1 MILSLESYS
10 AVIIRLDLSRDCPPY
25 DPVTPLKPLGLSW
38 ASVLP
43 LCRLIGPQLIY
54 LLLLLL
60 WLLLWLYYVWSAAY
74 APMPR
79 PHPSSGSGQCHLWPC
94 EKFHF
99 RSSVQSF
106 EYSTEIFDCCRIDLS
121 LCWATNSPQ
130 LMITMF
136 ILCDGWRV
144 ATMPKRIE
152 DVEMVTTETDREARD
167 RERWCR
173 RRIDNNPTWMEG
185 GTGVCC
191 RDSKARQAT
200 KLLLCFLLLLLL

>member
-1 MILSLESYS
+1 MSGLQRMRQCPGPIPAPAPDNAISGRARNFTFAALSSEFWILY
-10 AVIIRLDLSRDCPPY
+10 
-25 DPVTPLKPLGLSW
+25 
-38 ASVLP
+38 
-43 LCRLIGPQLIY
+43 
-54 LLLLLL
+54 
-60 WLLLWLYYVWSAAY
+60 
-74 APMPR
+74 
-79 PHPSSGSGQCHLWPC
+79 
-94 EKFHF
+94 
-99 RSSVQSF
+99 
-106 EYSTEIFDCCRIDLS
+106 EIFDCCRIDLS

-152 DVEMVTTETDREARD
+152 DVEMVTTETDREARG

-173 RRIDNNPTWMEG
+173 RRIDNNSRWMEG

-200 KLLLCFLLLLLL
+200 KLLLCFSYYYYYYNALFVHQISVTNERYGSAGGGGQAMCQVESSIDNYVNCLAECW

>member
-25 DPVTPLKPLGLSW
+25 DPVTPLKALGLSW

-54 LLLLLL
+54 LLLLL

-99 RSSVQSF
+99 RSSQFRVLNTLRNF
-106 EYSTEIFDCCRIDLS
+106 RLLS
-121 LCWATNSPQ
+121 HRFVIVLSNKFPPTYDHNVHSLRRVKGCHNAQKN
-130 LMITMF
+130 
-136 ILCDGWRV
+136 WR
-144 ATMPKRIE
+144 
-152 DVEMVTTETDREARD
+152 
-167 RERWCR
+167 RWNG
-173 RRIDNNPTWMEG
+173 NN
-185 GTGVCC
+185 
-191 RDSKARQAT
+191 RNR
-200 KLLLCFLLLLLL
+200 